1 MKLPASKRCV
11 IVVFLAM
18 LVAPPLI
25 QIVVETRRR
34 EWPQALQV
42 FTQRPTLESLRA
54 YDQSLAGSS
63 LTVRTLRPWTQAA
76 QFFALG
82 DAGEKALVG
91 RDGWFFYQPG
101 VGFLTQRAQRR
112 DSTPRDA
119 LAAVVHFRT
128 QLAAR
133 GIHLLIMPVPN
144 KESVYPE
151 KLTRFAVPPTRVL
164 SGETRAFLAQ
174 CEAVGVEVVDL
185 FALYREA
192 RRSVATPLYLQQD
205 SHWSPAG
212 VELAASAVA
221 ERILARGWLTRGPVN
236 QDRRAAPVKRL
247 GDIPRMSR
255 SPGIEQRLAP
265 ESVACAQVIHRD
277 TGALYADDPAS
288 EVLVLGDSF
297 LRIYQRDEPGSAGFV
312 AHLARALGRPL
323 ASIINDGGAS
333 TLVRQELFRRPQLL
347 DHKKVVVW
355 EFVERD
361 LRLGTEGWQL
371 IPIGVPLPGNATPL
385 SLNSVGVDVRRL

>member
-1 MKLPASKRCV
+1 
-11 IVVFLAM
+11 
-18 LVAPPLI
+18 
-25 QIVVETRRR
+25 
-34 EWPQALQV
+34 
-42 FTQRPTLESLRA
+42 
-54 YDQSLAGSS
+54 
-63 LTVRTLRPWTQAA
+63 
-76 QFFALG
+76 
-82 DAGEKALVG
+82 
-91 RDGWFFYQPG
+91 
-101 VGFLTQRAQRR
+101 
-112 DSTPRDA
+112 
-119 LAAVVHFRT
+119 LAAVVHFRA

-133 GIHLLIMPVPN
+133 GIHLLLMPAPN

-174 CEAVGVEVVDL
+174 CADAGVEVVDL

-192 RRSVATPLYLQQD
+192 RRTDATPLYLQQD

-221 ERILARGWLTRGPVN
+221 ERILALGWLSHGSVN

-265 ESVACAQVIHRD
+265 EAVACAQIIRRD
-277 TGALYADDPAS
+277 TGAPYADDPAS
-288 EVLVLGDSF
+288 EMLVLGDSF
-297 LRIYQRDEPGSAGFV
+297 LRIYQQDEPGSAGFV
-312 AHLARALGRPL
+312 AHLGRALGRPL

-347 DHKKVVVW
+347 ANKKVVVW

-371 IPIGVPLPGNATPL
+371 IPIGGPLPGNATPL
-385 SLNSVGVDVRRL
+385 SMNRSAAVSEGPAAACPNWIGVRFDAQRDGNALRLAFQAQSRSVPCPRALVPGPNVRIHFRGDFP